1 VLSCEEWVIERLE
14 QRRAGRSAPASAGE
28 TSASAPAAAS
38 VKQWLEVP
46 RAWAAHAVAAAAPIL
61 ATARQSLARMP
72 RLRWPR
78 AASPAG
84 GATSAA
90 LAEPPTSAPAP
101 EPFRIA
107 DPPREPRPEPVR
119 VAVPP
124 PEPIRFAEPG
134 RTAAPTPAKPT
145 PASKPPAPF
154 QDVPVIALAELDEP
168 TPDEDQFDD
177 GAVSRVREAVETS
190 WAWTKSLTVPA
201 VLLVVIFV
209 LVSNYKAWFPRAMAT
224 TMRLFNGMDELKAR
238 YAPPEAS
245 REALQAAKEQLPQ
258 LSPASIEAVM
268 VRSGSPS
275 LAPTEVFRRAAEATA
290 KGKAALPPTAAG
302 ELDSHMAALRA
313 ELSES
318 EAASLSRY
326 MDRLAAGEA
335 MLPYE
340 DNEAMWLT
348 ARGARRLPAERLAR
362 VQQLSAQAIT
372 IGLGAK
378 PAPEEPS
385 LPSLPPLPSLPAF
398 EGPSR

>member
-1 VLSCEEWVIERLE
+1 
-14 QRRAGRSAPASAGE
+14 
-28 TSASAPAAAS
+28 
-38 VKQWLEVP
+38 
-46 RAWAAHAVAAAAPIL
+46 
-61 ATARQSLARMP
+61 
-72 RLRWPR
+72 
-78 AASPAG
+78 
-84 GATSAA
+84 
-90 LAEPPTSAPAP
+90 
-101 EPFRIA
+101 
-107 DPPREPRPEPVR
+107 
-119 VAVPP
+119 
-124 PEPIRFAEPG
+124 
-134 RTAAPTPAKPT
+134 
-145 PASKPPAPF
+145 
-154 QDVPVIALAELDEP
+154 VIALAEMDER
-168 TPDEDQFDD
+168 TPEDDEFDD
-177 GAVSRVREAVETS
+177 GAVSRVRDAVDTA
-190 WAWTKSLTVPA
+190 WAWVKSLTVTA
-201 VLLVVIFV
+201 VLLVVIFL

-245 REALQAAKEQLPQ
+245 REALQAATEQLPQ

-268 VRSGSPS
+268 VRSGSLS

-302 ELDSHMAALRA
+302 EMDSHMAALRA